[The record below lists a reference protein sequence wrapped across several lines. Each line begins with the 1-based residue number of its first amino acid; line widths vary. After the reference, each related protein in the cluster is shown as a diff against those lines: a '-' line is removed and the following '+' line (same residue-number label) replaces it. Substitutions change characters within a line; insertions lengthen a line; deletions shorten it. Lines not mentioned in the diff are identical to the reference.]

1 MLGRTRPQAREA
13 MVTVLVCDDQSDM
26 VEEVTD
32 ILTSADIPWI
42 EAACADAALKVMVE
56 RSDID
61 LVIAGV
67 ESKGGGCLDMLRRAR
82 EQLGRSCPAAV
93 AIAGH
98 SSLNQAVTALRLG
111 VADFLI
117 KPVDPDELL
126 AAVRRVLASRAADR
140 RERVALR
147 QGAVFAAAFDAVD
160 VAMLVL
166 TPNASLLYATA
177 KGEELLDANDPLVVS
192 RSGRVTAARPAA
204 AEDLRRLLAGAVA
217 GKVGAVALD
226 GSDGERRY
234 SLLAVALAAHEE
246 AGTPIALFLQEVGRP
261 TRLSGNVLAAV
272 YGLTRAEG
280 RLAEALAN
288 GMSTAEAAGS
298 FGISPLT
305 ARTQLKSIFAK
316 TGTSRQADLVRLM
329 LTGPARYAVDRRM
342 LA

>member
-1 MLGRTRPQAREA
+1 MTI
-13 MVTVLVCDDQSDM
+13 LVCDDQSDT
-26 VEEVTD
+26 VDEVASV
-32 ILTSADIPWI
+32 LASATMPWI
-42 EAACADAALKVMVE
+42 AVDCADAALQMLDQ
-56 RSDID
+56 RPDID
-61 LVIAGV
+61 VVIAAVGLP
-67 ESKGGGCLDMLRRAR
+67 GGGCLDILRRAR
-82 EQLGRSCPAAV
+82 ERLGRACPAAV

-98 SSLNQAVTALRLG
+98 SSLQEAVAALRLG
-111 VADFLI
+111 VVDFLLQ
-117 KPVDPDELL
+117 PVNPVELL
-126 AAVRRVLASRAADR
+126 AAVRRALASRAADR
-140 RERVALR
+140 RERIALR

-166 TPNASLLYATA
+166 TPSGSLLYATA
-177 KGEELLDANDPLVVS
+177 KGEDLLDAGEPLLVS

-217 GKVGAVALD
+217 GTVGAVALD

-261 TRLSGNVLAAV
+261 TRLSGSVLAAV

-288 GMSTAEAAGS
+288 GLSTSEAADA

-329 LTGPARYAVDRRM
+329 LTGPARYAVNRRM